1 MNTYIK
7 MTAKEAMEILG
18 EDCTVLVS
26 VQDLSMKN
34 SVVKFSKKKGKDCRN
49 FIDEAK
55 LIAKIE
61 CELRV
66 FSKKQPDP
74 IDFEPRGFLRTVLL
88 RNELSK

>member
-1 MNTYIK
+1 MEGYVT
-7 MTAKEAMEILG
+7 MTAKEAMELVG
-18 EDCTVLVS
+18 EDSIVLVS
-26 VQDLSMKN
+26 VQDLTKKN
-34 SVVKFSKKKGKDCRN
+34 TLAKFCKKKGRDCQN

-66 FSKKQPDP
+66 FSEKQSDP

-88 RNELSK
+88 RD

>member
-1 MNTYIK
+1 MEGYVT
-7 MTAKEAMEILG
+7 MTAKEAMELVG

-26 VQDLSMKN
+26 VQDLTKKN
-34 SVVKFSKKKGKDCRN
+34 AIAKFSKQKGEDCRN
-49 FIDEAK
+49 FVDQAK

-66 FSKKQPDP
+66 FSEKQPDP

-88 RNELSK
+88 RE